1 MINSE
6 KHRRDVN
13 VLGNIGAANKAMF
26 LARKPFASS
35 LEIWLSYRIAV
46 DVKNVSIGVHARSPT
61 ESGRGDGAAGWDGCV
76 SCLTTIAV
84 RRFSHWCIAARHRQK
99 KVSAGRAFLAILGPI
114 RWAATSVSKRETA
127 PAL

>member
-6 KHRRDVN
+6 KHRIDVN

-46 DVKNVSIGVHARSPT
+46 DVKNVSIRN
-61 ESGRGDGAAGWDGCV
+61 RRAAGTEG
-76 SCLTTIAV
+76 T
-84 RRFSHWCIAARHRQK
+84 
-99 KVSAGRAFLAILGPI
+99 
-114 RWAATSVSKRETA
+114 
-127 PAL
+127 